1 MMDSIRLSRWAGI
14 LALGAFAAA
23 ISASSAAPRLPRA
36 NAVSPEITTGIAA
49 EKAIPQDV
57 ARRFEDAPYG
67 VDPMVTGPV
76 STAFR
81 QTQRAAGCDSAVW
94 PNISAVCYPD

>member
-14 LALGAFAAA
+14 LALCAFAAA
-23 ISASSAAPRLPRA
+23 ISASSAAPRVDA
-36 NAVSPEITTGIAA
+36 VHAVSPETTSGFAT
-49 EKAIPQDV
+49 ENAIRQDV
-57 ARRFEDAPYG
+57 AQRFEDAPYG
-67 VDPMVTGPV
+67 VDPMVSGPV

-94 PNISAVCYPD
+94 PNIPAVCYPD